1 LHFTQ
6 FTTRFFNHIPYRLR
20 VTAPG
25 INSRKKKNEPRAMS
39 VIVIL
44 DDRATNRKIFAKLAA
59 SIEQGAEVHPFG
71 DPLQALAW
79 LETNTPDLVI
89 TDFKMPEMDGAEFIS
104 RFRERPLLAEV
115 PVMVITVYEERE
127 FRMRALRAGATDFLN
142 SPVDHQEFITRARNL
157 LKLRH
162 QQLLLASR
170 AVSLERK
177 LVHSEAQLRNS
188 SERLAQV
195 IDTVPAMISAADA
208 EGRFLFVNA
217 YQAALAGRDATA
229 LVGKDVSELF
239 GEDHG
244 ARSRALDR
252 KVFKTGAAL
261 PSYEETI
268 VDSDDHKRVFLTTKS
283 PLRDHA
289 NTVIGVLTS
298 SLDITEHK
306 RAEDHLLHMAHHDS
320 LTGLPNRTLLADRLR
335 REFVLARRGDRPFA
349 VHRINLDAFKNVND
363 ALGHGIGD
371 RFLKVIGERL
381 QALVAGVDTVARVG
395 GDEFAVLQTNATHEE
410 AQHLADRILD
420 AVSEAFTFADDRV
433 EVNASIGVAVH
444 PRDGVDPDEVLKN
457 AELAMY
463 QAKGDG
469 GNQFRFYAADMNSR
483 AREALVLDS
492 RLREAIAHN
501 QFTLHYQPQI
511 DLRSRNIIGAE
522 ALVRW
527 QTPSGIVSPGE
538 FLPRAEKNGLIL
550 PINEWVLRE
559 ACREAVT
566 WPRRGLPPLRIGVNL
581 SSIQFQKQSVPLLVA
596 RVLAE
601 TGLDPRR
608 LDLELTESML
618 LEQTEAVVR
627 DLQQLRDLGVG
638 ISIDDFGTRYSS
650 LTYVKHFPVDRL
662 KIDQSFV
669 RDLGSNPH
677 DAAIVRAIISLGHSL
692 ELEVVAEGVESA
704 EQLAIL
710 VAEGCD
716 EVQGY
721 FFGKPVPSA
730 DFVSMAAGAR
740 ALKRSA

>member
-1 LHFTQ
+1 
-6 FTTRFFNHIPYRLR
+6 
-20 VTAPG
+20 
-25 INSRKKKNEPRAMS
+25 M
-39 VIVIL
+39 
-44 DDRATNRKIFAKLAA
+44 
-59 SIEQGAEVHPFG
+59 
-71 DPLQALAW
+71 
-79 LETNTPDLVI
+79 
-89 TDFKMPEMDGAEFIS
+89 
-104 RFRERPLLAEV
+104 
-115 PVMVITVYEERE
+115 
-127 FRMRALRAGATDFLN
+127 
-142 SPVDHQEFITRARNL
+142 
-157 LKLRH
+157 
-162 QQLLLASR
+162 
-170 AVSLERK
+170 
-177 LVHSEAQLRNS
+177 
-188 SERLAQV
+188 
-195 IDTVPAMISAADA
+195 
-208 EGRFLFVNA
+208 
-217 YQAALAGRDATA
+217 
-229 LVGKDVSELF
+229 VGKDVSEFL
-239 GEDHG
+239 GDDHG
-244 ARSRALDR
+244 SRSRALDR

-261 PSYEETI
+261 PSYEEVI
-268 VDSDDHKRVFLTTKS
+268 VDSADHKRVFLTTKS

-349 VHRINLDAFKNVND
+349 VHSINLDAFKTVND
-363 ALGHGIGD
+363 ALGHATGD
-371 RFLKVIGERL
+371 NFLKAIAVRL
-381 QALVAGVDTVARVG
+381 QALVPSSDTVARLG
-395 GDEFAVLQTNATHEE
+395 GDEFAVLQTNATHVE
-410 AQHLADRILD
+410 AQQLAGRILE
-420 AVSEAFTFADDRV
+420 AVSESFTFAEDRV

-444 PRDGVDPDEVLKN
+444 PRDGIDAQEILKH
-457 AELAMY
+457 AQLAMY

-492 RLREAIAHN
+492 RLREAIAQN
-501 QFTLHYQPQI
+501 QFTLHFQPQI
-511 DLRSRNIIGAE
+511 DLRTRNIVGAE

-527 QTPSGIVSPGE
+527 QTPDRGLVSPAE

-618 LEQTEAVVR
+618 LEQTEAVVH

-692 ELEVVAEGVESA
+692 ELDVVAEGVESA

-721 FFGKPVPSA
+721 FFGKPVPSSE
-730 DFVSMAAGAR
+730 FVTLAAGAR

>member
-1 LHFTQ
+1 
-6 FTTRFFNHIPYRLR
+6 
-20 VTAPG
+20 
-25 INSRKKKNEPRAMS
+25 MS

-59 SIEQGAEVHPFG
+59 SIEAGAEVHSFG
-71 DPLQALAW
+71 DPREALTW
-79 LETNTPDLVI
+79 LETHTPDLVI
-89 TDFKMPEMDGAEFIS
+89 TDFKMPSMDGAEFIG
-104 RFRERPLLAEV
+104 RFRERPQLAEV
-115 PVMVITVYEERE
+115 PVIVITVYEERD
-127 FRMRALRAGATDFLN
+127 FRLRALQAGATDFLH

-157 LKLRH
+157 LKMRH
-162 QQLLLASR
+162 QQMLLASR

-177 LVHSEAQLRNS
+177 LEHSEEALRSS

-195 IDTVPAMISAADA
+195 IDTVPAMISAADPD
-208 EGRFLFVNA
+208 GRFLFVNA
-217 YQAALAGRDATA
+217 HQATLGGLDPTEV
-229 LVGKDVSELF
+229 VGKDVSEIF
-239 GEDHG
+239 GREHG

-252 KVFKTGAAL
+252 KVFKSGDAL
-261 PSYEETI
+261 PSYEEPI
-268 VDSDDHKRVFLTTKS
+268 VDRAGKKRVFLTTKS
-283 PLRDHA
+283 PLRDHNNA
-289 NTVIGVLTS
+289 VIGVLTS

-349 VHRINLDAFKNVND
+349 VHQINLDAFKDVND
-363 ALGHGIGD
+363 ALGHTIGD
-371 RFLKVIGERL
+371 NFLKGVGERL
-381 QALVAGVDTVARVG
+381 QTLIGSGDTVARVG

-410 AQHLADRILD
+410 AQQLAQLILETVAEPFEFVD
-420 AVSEAFTFADDRV
+420 ERV
-433 EVNASIGVAVH
+433 EVNASVGVAVH
-444 PRDGVDPDEVLKN
+444 PRDGSDAQEILKN
-457 AELAMY
+457 ASLAMY

-469 GNQFRFYAADMNSR
+469 GNQFRFYAADMHSR
-483 AREALVLDS
+483 AREALALDS
-492 RLREAIAHN
+492 RLREAIAQN
-501 QFTLHYQPQI
+501 QFVLHFQPQI
-511 DLRSRNIIGAE
+511 DLRTRTIIGAE

-527 QTPSGIVSPGE
+527 QAPDRGLVSPGE
-538 FLPRAEKNGLIL
+538 FLPRAEKTGLIL

-559 ACREAVT
+559 ACREATT
-566 WPRRGLPPLRIGVNL
+566 WQRRGLPPLRIGVNL

-618 LEQTEAVVR
+618 LEQTDAVVR

-669 RDLGSNPH
+669 RDLGTNPH
-677 DAAIVRAIISLGHSL
+677 DAAIVRAIVSLGHSL
-692 ELEVVAEGVESA
+692 ELGVIAEGVESA
-704 EQLAIL
+704 EQLTL
-710 VAEGCD
+710 LRAEGCD

-721 FFGKPVPSA
+721 YFGKPMPSA
-730 DFVSMAAGAR
+730 EFVAMATGGQGLRRIA
-740 ALKRSA
+740 

>member
-1 LHFTQ
+1 
-6 FTTRFFNHIPYRLR
+6 
-20 VTAPG
+20 
-25 INSRKKKNEPRAMS
+25 MS

-44 DDRATNRKIFAKLAA
+44 DDRATNRKIFSKLAA
-59 SIEQGAEVHPFG
+59 SIEAGAEVHPFG
-71 DPLQALAW
+71 DPTQALAW
-79 LETNTPDLVI
+79 LETHTPDLVI
-89 TDFKMPEMDGAEFIS
+89 TDFKMPTMDGAEFI
-104 RFRERPLLAEV
+104 RCFRERPQLAEV
-115 PVMVITVYEERE
+115 PVIVITVYEERE
-127 FRMRALRAGATDFLN
+127 FRLRALQAGATDFLH

-162 QQLLLASR
+162 QQLQLASH
-170 AVSLERK
+170 AVNLERK
-177 LVHSEAQLRNS
+177 LEHSEERLRDS

-195 IDTVPAMISAADA
+195 IDTVPAMISAADVD
-208 EGRFLFVNA
+208 GRFLFVNA
-217 YQAALAGRDATA
+217 YQAALAGRDPAA
-229 LVGKDVSELF
+229 MVGKQVAEMF

-244 ARSRALDR
+244 SRSRALDR
-252 KVFKTGAAL
+252 KVFKSGEPL
-261 PSYEETI
+261 PSFEEPI
-268 VDSDDHKRVFLTTKS
+268 LDSKGNKRVFLTTKS

-298 SLDITEHK
+298 SIDITEHK

-363 ALGHGIGD
+363 ALGHGVGDHFLKGIGD
-371 RFLKVIGERL
+371 RL
-381 QALVAGVDTVARVG
+381 QALVGSGDTVARVG

-410 AQHLADRILD
+410 AQQLARRILA
-420 AVSEAFTFADDRV
+420 AVSESFSFADNHV

-444 PRDGVDPDEVLKN
+444 PRDGMDAQEILKN

-469 GNQFRFYAADMNSR
+469 GNQLRFYAADMNSR

-492 RLREAIAHN
+492 RLREAIAQN
-501 QFTLHYQPQI
+501 QFVLHYQPQI
-511 DLRSRNIIGAE
+511 DLRTRAIIGAE

-527 QTPSGIVSPGE
+527 QTPDRGLVSPAE

-618 LEQTEAVVR
+618 LEQTDSVVR

-704 EQLAIL
+704 EQLAML
-710 VAEGCD
+710 TSEGCD

-721 FFGKPVPSA
+721 YFAKPMPSA
-730 DFVSMAAGAR
+730 EFVAMAAGAR